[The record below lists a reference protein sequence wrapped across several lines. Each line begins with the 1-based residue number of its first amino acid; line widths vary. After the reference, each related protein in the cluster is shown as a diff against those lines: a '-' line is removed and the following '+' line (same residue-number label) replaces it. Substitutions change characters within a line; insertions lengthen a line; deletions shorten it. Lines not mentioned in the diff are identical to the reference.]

1 MTFQRH
7 LNFKGKLLIF
17 LYTAKHYPPQKF
29 NKTSTLQGADME
41 YNDRNFIIFPTSEL
55 SKVDFSQVLE
65 TSAETVR
72 RSVDG
77 SKTFVKWDGEQP
89 EFVSTLENTEGPYT
103 YEEILEILNGLEWTA
118 PMEEM

>member
-1 MTFQRH
+1 
-7 LNFKGKLLIF
+7 
-17 LYTAKHYPPQKF
+17 
-29 NKTSTLQGADME
+29 
-41 YNDRNFIIFPTSEL
+41 
-55 SKVDFSQVLE
+55 
-65 TSAETVR
+65 
-72 RSVDG
+72 VDG